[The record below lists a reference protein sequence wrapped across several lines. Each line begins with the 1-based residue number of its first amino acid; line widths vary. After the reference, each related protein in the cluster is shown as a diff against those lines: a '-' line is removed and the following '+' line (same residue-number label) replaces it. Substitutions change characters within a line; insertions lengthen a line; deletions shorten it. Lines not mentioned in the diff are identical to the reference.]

1 MLVWSHFYGKNK
13 LHKSGIYRHTKKSE
27 RIYTGILMTK
37 TAVTELIIFFLL
49 IFKKSHTSIIFFK
62 GENGFKIAKR
72 EGSAW
77 NGRRE
82 DIPSISFFS

>member
-27 RIYTGILMTK
+27 RIYTGILMIEA
-37 TAVTELIIFFLL
+37 AVTELIIFFLL
-49 IFKKSHTSIIFFK
+49 SLKKCHTFTIFFK
-62 GENGFKIAKR
+62 GENGFKIAKQ

-77 NGRRE
+77 NGRTE
-82 DIPSISFFS
+82 AIPSVSFFS